1 MNAMENGKFEIG
13 EDDADDE
20 NVPASPVSDWE
31 DSDGEKILDRSFSF
45 WDDDEEELSQ
55 FVCQIY
61 ESLFREGAGINV
73 ALQHA
78 LASYRKMGYVCHL
91 PGVQ

>member
-1 MNAMENGKFEIG
+1 MENGKFEIG
-13 EDDADDE
+13 EDEADDE
-20 NVPASPVSDWE
+20 NIPASPISDWE
-31 DSDGEKILDRSFSF
+31 DSDTEKNEDRSFSL

-55 FVCQIY
+55 FICQLY
-61 ESLFREGAGINV
+61 DSLFREGASVNV

-78 LASYRKMGYVCHL
+78 LVSYRRMGYVCHL